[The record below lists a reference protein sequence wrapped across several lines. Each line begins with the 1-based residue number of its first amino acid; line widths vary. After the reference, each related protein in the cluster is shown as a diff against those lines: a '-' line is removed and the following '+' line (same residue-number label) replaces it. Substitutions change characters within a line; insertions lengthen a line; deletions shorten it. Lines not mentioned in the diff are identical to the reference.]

1 MMIETL
7 FWVMLA
13 GAVASVL
20 RYLSSIYVRP
30 SGAGI
35 WAQFPWG
42 IALVNIIG
50 SFIAGWATGLAF
62 GQIMPADVYA
72 VVILGFCG
80 GLTTMSTFAVD
91 TMQLVKEGR
100 LLAAAVNV
108 AGTTTLAFL
117 ALSLGF
123 AWSSGAFA

>member
-7 FWVMLA
+7 LWAMLA
-13 GAVASVL
+13 GAAASVL
-20 RYLSSIYVRP
+20 RYMSSIYIRP
-30 SGAGI
+30 SGTGI
-35 WAQFPWG
+35 WAQLPWG
-42 IALVNIIG
+42 IALVNIVG

-62 GQIMPADVYA
+62 GQIMPGDVYT

-91 TMQLVKEGR
+91 TMNLLNEGR

-108 AGTTTLAFL
+108 VGTTTLAFL